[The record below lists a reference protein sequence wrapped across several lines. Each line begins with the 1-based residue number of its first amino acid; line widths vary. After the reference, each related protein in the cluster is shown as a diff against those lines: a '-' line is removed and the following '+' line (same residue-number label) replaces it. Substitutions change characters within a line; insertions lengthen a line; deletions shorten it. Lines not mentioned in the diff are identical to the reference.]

1 MANAST
7 ARVPVMWDTQVSPAS
22 HSAIVAAP
30 ATGGAQRPACVHAR
44 AGGWARAALSRTAHR
59 AARAAVVAPPRARV
73 CASRAGAASTAASR
87 AARRSA
93 PPTVRVWR
101 RRPMRRAGTRS
112 HAAAATRAG
121 AALLAIGHSAPADA
135 PPSTGAARHP
145 ARVAVLRAGQATT
158 ARRRSAMVAARPMA
172 CVSPPVSAAAL
183 MAGSAR
189 LAPRRSARSIAP
201 AEAAALLRALRRA
214 HARAPPATTG
224 SGASGRYAPA
234 AALVGFARL
243 LTCASALLD
252 GLGRVAMR
260 PCARATAPRV
270 ARAWRLG
277 TASAMTVLICCRLPH
292 RRWSR
297 RPCSGQAQ
305 QLPRAQAIHRGC
317 SALCSTASVS

>member
-101 RRPMRRAGTRS
+101 HRPMRRADTRS

-121 AALLAIGHSAPADA
+121 AALLATGHSAPADA